1 MHKQSNWKQL
11 LGMCC
16 NKSDFLCLCGPI
28 KNESYKRDV
37 LNGDVLR
44 RVEHDDDYDLI
55 WVVD

>member
-1 MHKQSNWKQL
+1 MNPL
-11 LGMCC
+11 IR
-16 NKSDFLCLCGPI
+16 F
-28 KNESYKRDV
+28 